1 MLVGAK
7 GEDKHAGSQA
17 GLRVLLF
24 ILPAPV
30 SFLVSLLF
38 VPVAADLTKQKT
50 GRAQVAVHHVFVKVS
65 SINAITTP
73 NSFFF

>member
-17 GLRVLLF
+17 GLLVLF